1 MNAEPSSAFSYAIV
15 RVIPNIQ
22 RGEFINAG
30 VVLFARQH
38 RFLAAKVELNRERL
52 AALAPEFDPQIA
64 EDALLAFARVASGE
78 DGAGPVAALDQSER
92 FGWLVAPSSTIV
104 QTSPTHTGMCDD
116 PERALEELFAD
127 LVR

>member
-64 EDALLAFARVASGE
+64 EDALLAFARVAAGE
-78 DGAGPVAALDQSER
+78 AGAGPVAALDQSER

-127 LVR
+127 LIR